1 MMIRQSGIDPEK
13 DIKVLA
19 LGSDAARLTALKPR
33 VVDVAV
39 ILRLPIPKW
48 KSKAIAFSRAPTNC
62 SASPIS
68 GLALTRVKSKKSLTR
83 SAASSKQRSA
93 PTDRSGSN
101 RDEAVHTLIAWG
113 KVEKEFA
120 YASYDALRN
129 LFNSD
134 GAVPEDGLKLVIEQT
149 RRGNKVD
156 AGSGERSE
164 VVDLS
169 FLREAQAELG
179 IKGR

>member
-1 MMIRQSGIDPEK
+1 MIG
-13 DIKVLA
+13 
-19 LGSDAARLTALKPR
+19 
-33 VVDVAV
+33 
-39 ILRLPIPKW
+39 
-48 KSKAIAFSRAPTNC
+48 
-62 SASPIS
+62 
-68 GLALTRVKSKKSLTR
+68 
-83 SAASSKQRSA
+83 
-93 PTDRSGSN
+93 
-101 RDEAVHTLIAWG
+101 WG

-149 RRGNKVD
+149 RRSNKV
-156 AGSGERSE
+156 ERQVATSE

-169 FLREAQAELG
+169 FLRDAQAELG